1 MGDREAYEREDYIE
15 KRKQTEK
22 KNWMKAKGKKI
33 GKGREKLEES
43 GEGEGKRK
51 CFI

>member
-1 MGDREAYEREDYIE
+1 MRERIISKSANKPRKKLDESER
-15 KRKQTEK
+15 Q
-22 KNWMKAKGKKI
+22 KI

-43 GEGEGKRK
+43 GGEGKRK

>member
-1 MGDREAYEREDYIE
+1 MGDRKAYEREDYIE

-22 KNWMKAKGKKI
+22 KKLDESERQKI

-43 GEGEGKRK
+43 GGEGKRK